1 MKILVTGAAGFMGSA
16 FVKLFSE
23 DKFDNIERIT
33 ILDKLTYAGDFER
46 VRRYIGNKIHFIH
59 GDIADQSIVE
69 QAMSKSDVC
78 INYAAETHVDNSISN
93 PDVFYQSNIIG
104 TTVLLNA
111 ARKFSVSKFLQIS
124 TDEVYGAITEGE
136 WDEESSLD
144 PSSPYSASKL
154 SADLIVKSYF
164 KTYELPIV
172 ITRSCN
178 NYGPGQNLEKLIPK
192 TFTNA
197 LSNKKIPVY
206 GTGANVREWLYVE
219 DHARATYN
227 AVIKGK
233 PGETYNIGSGIRCTN
248 LELIKN
254 ILKISGQ
261 NSDLIEFVQDRKG
274 HDFRYALNSKRAT
287 EIIDFSPEIG
297 LEEGLDRTL
306 SYYQKL
312 SIDKNEHCI

>member
-16 FVKLFSE
+16 FIKLFFE
-23 DKFDNIERIT
+23 DKLKNIERIT
-33 ILDKLTYAGDFER
+33 ILDKLTYAGDIER
-46 VRRYIGNKIHFIH
+46 IRPYIGAKIDFIH
-59 GDIADQSIVE
+59 GDIADESIVE
-69 QAMSKSDVC
+69 QAMSKIDVC
-78 INYAAETHVDNSISN
+78 INYAAETHVDNSITN

-111 ARKFSVSKFLQIS
+111 ARKYSISKFIQIS

-154 SADLIVKSYF
+154 SADLIAKSYF

-197 LSNKKIPVY
+197 LSNKRIPVY
-206 GTGANVREWLYVE
+206 GTGSNIREWLYVE

-227 AVIKGK
+227 ALIKGK
-233 PGETYNIGSGIRCTN
+233 PGEIYNIGSGIRCTN
-248 LELIKN
+248 LELINK
-254 ILKISGQ
+254 ILSISGR

-274 HDFRYALNSKRAT
+274 HDFRYALNSKKAS
-287 EIIDFSPEIG
+287 EFIDFSPEINI
-297 LEEGLDRTL
+297 EEGLNRTL
-306 SYYQKL
+306 DYYQNL
-312 SIDKNEHCI
+312 SNDKNEH

>member
-1 MKILVTGAAGFMGSA
+1 MKILVTGAAGFMGCA
-16 FVKLFSE
+16 FIKLFSE
-23 DKFDNIERIT
+23 EKFDNIERIT
-33 ILDKLTYAGDFER
+33 ILDKLTYAGDIMR
-46 VRRYIGNKIHFIH
+46 IRRYMGPKIDFIH
-59 GDIADQSIVE
+59 GDIADKSIVE
-69 QAMSKSDVC
+69 QIMSKVDVC

-111 ARKFSVSKFLQIS
+111 ARKFSISKFLQIS

-136 WDEESSLD
+136 WDEESTLD

-164 KTYELPIV
+164 KTYNLPIV

-178 NYGPGQNLEKLIPK
+178 NYGPGQNIEKLIPK

-197 LSNKKIPVY
+197 LSNRKIPVY
-206 GTGANVREWLYVE
+206 GTGANIREWLYVE

-227 AVIKGK
+227 ALIKGE
-233 PGETYNIGSGIRCTN
+233 PGEIYNIGSGVRCTN
-248 LELIKN
+248 LELINK
-254 ILKISGQ
+254 ILSISER

-274 HDFRYALNSKRAT
+274 HDFRYALNSKKAS
-287 EIIDFSPEIG
+287 EIINFLPEIS
-297 LEEGLDRTL
+297 LEEGLNRTL
-306 SYYQKL
+306 NYYQNL
-312 SIDKNEHCI
+312 SIVKK